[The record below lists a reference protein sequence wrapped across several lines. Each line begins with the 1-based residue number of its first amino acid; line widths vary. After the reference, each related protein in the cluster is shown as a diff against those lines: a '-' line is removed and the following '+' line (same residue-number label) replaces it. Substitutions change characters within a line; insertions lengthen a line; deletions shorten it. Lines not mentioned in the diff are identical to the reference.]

1 MTMSLF
7 IVCLN
12 SLLSALEKKLTGIW
26 IGQRGTKTT
35 VIAYADDMT
44 IIVSKLEEI
53 RILQETLNTYGEA
66 IGAKINTRKSRVVA
80 LGSWNTSIPIKDVPY
95 FKEMKILGIHITK
108 TIKASARRS
117 WNLLTARIRALT
129 QDT

>member
-80 LGSWNTSIPIKDVPY
+80 LGSWNTSIPITEY
-95 FKEMKILGIHITK
+95 HISRK
-108 TIKASARRS
+108 
-117 WNLLTARIRALT
+117 
-129 QDT
+129 